1 MQIFLAV
8 WREFYRQKSSFIFTI
23 LFPVAMVF
31 ILGTLLE
38 QWNVAEYKVPTL
50 HVAYVTEQEDP
61 ALNQYLEQ
69 LSSENIL
76 KFTRCLS
83 LDEAL
88 QELGKTYC
96 AIVENKREMNQV
108 IIHQGNDEIAN
119 RTLHILFR
127 SFTSME
133 QAVQKAYESGVN
145 IKEYENLKDSDYIQT
160 KKLGIERTMID
171 YYAVSMI
178 VMILFMGVSIGAGS
192 TFYEFRKK
200 GLESRVSVSPEKKLK
215 IFVMM
220 VLGNLPMILLMIFS
234 IMFCSVTFFG
244 AKYAVGVGANIVL
257 ILYFVL
263 LAMTVNAFG
272 AIVGL
277 LVKTEPTIVLLPICW
292 VLLFFGGS
300 FANTVDFGMLTRVM
314 PTNIV
319 QQAVFDLTLF
329 GNYERIAMTGCV
341 MCFILFLLCGIG
353 ILLFTKK
360 NVCRGLL

>member
-1 MQIFLAV
+1 MQIFLSV

-38 QWNVAEYKVPTL
+38 QWDVAEYKVPTL

-61 ALNQYLEQ
+61 AFDQYLEQ
-69 LSSENIL
+69 LSTENML
-76 KFTRCLS
+76 KLTRGLT
-83 LDEAL
+83 LDKAL
-88 QELGKTYC
+88 QDLGKTYC
-96 AIVENKREMNQV
+96 AVVENKREMNQV
-108 IIHQGNDEIAN
+108 IIHQGSDEIAN
-119 RTLHILFR
+119 RTLHILLR

-145 IKEYENLKDSDYIQT
+145 IIEYESFKDSDYIKT

-178 VMILFMGVSIGAGS
+178 VMILFMGVSIAAGS

-200 GLESRVSVSPEKKLK
+200 GLESRVSITPEKKLK

-220 VLGNLPMILLMIFS
+220 LLGNLPIILLMICS

-244 AKYAVGVGANIVL
+244 AKYAVGIGANLVL

-277 LVKTEPTIVLLPICW
+277 LLETDPTIVLLPICW
-292 VLLFFGGS
+292 VVLFFGGS

-329 GNYERIAMTGCV
+329 GNYERIVMTGFV

-353 ILLFTKK
+353 FLLFTKK
-360 NVCRGLL
+360 NVRRGLS